1 MTKAISRA
9 ARTCAIAAATLACQP
24 AQATGVAA
32 GTVIENTATATYRNG
47 ADTVSIQSNRVSL
60 RVGELL
66 NVVVASLTSAPVPI
80 SAGTGLLSFA
90 VTNTGNGTE
99 SFRLAID
106 AALAGN
112 PFIGT
117 VQALAVD
124 GNGNGTYEPGTD
136 PLIAA
141 GASTPALA
149 ADATLRAFV
158 LVSLPTNAADGQ
170 TSQLRLSA
178 AAETGTGAPGTAFDG
193 RGDDGTDAIV
203 GATTAQSAA
212 LGAIIAKL
220 GSVTLTKSAV
230 VADPFGGSRPVPGAL
245 VTYSL
250 VTHVTGSGVA
260 EGVTVSD
267 GIPAG
272 TTYEPDTL
280 KLDGVP
286 LTDVADSDNGTA
298 AATGI
303 AVTLGSLA
311 GGSTDRTIAF
321 TVKIN

>member
-1 MTKAISRA
+1 M
-9 ARTCAIAAATLACQP
+9 ATAVLACHP
-24 AQATGVAA
+24 AKATGVAA
-32 GTVIENTATATYRNG
+32 GTVIENTATATYTNG
-47 ADTVSIQSNRVSL
+47 SSSVSIQSNRVSL

-66 NVVVASLTSAPVPI
+66 DVAVAALTSAPLPI
-80 SAGTGLLSFA
+80 ASGTGVLSFA

-99 SFRLAID
+99 AYQLAVD

-117 VQALAVD
+117 VQAVALD
-124 GNGNGTYEPGTD
+124 GNGNGTYDPGTD

-149 ADATLRAFV
+149 ADAALRVFV
-158 LVSLPTNAADGQ
+158 ILSLPSAAADGQ

-178 AAETGTGAPGTAFDG
+178 AAATGTGTPGTTFAG
-193 RGDDGTDAIV
+193 RGDDGTDAVV

-212 LGAIIAKL
+212 LGAVIARL
-220 GSVTLTKSAV
+220 GTVTLTKSAV

-250 VTHVTGSGVA
+250 VTHVVGSGAA

-267 GIPAG
+267 GIPGG
-272 TTYEPDTL
+272 TTYQPGTL
-280 KLDGVP
+280 LLDGAP
-286 LTDVADSDNGTA
+286 LTDVADSDSGTA

-303 AVTLGSLA
+303 AVTLGTLA
-311 GGSTDRTIAF
+311 GGSADRTIAF